1 MGSECSVNTLRPRQ
15 NACHFPDGIF
25 KRIFLNEWKL
35 RFVPNV
41 RINNMPALVQ
51 MTAWYRSAD
60 KPLSE
65 PMMVSLLTYIYVTW
79 TTNIHFKDKQH
90 LQENF
95 KGQAMDYPLWVFL
108 EKIDYVWTAVHCTNS
123 DIDWNFHCQH
133 CHPNSRTSLQ
143 LFFSL
148 QIKLEGKVIPFFPC
162 KIVTK
167 DQSHNALNT
176 YPTMHHFVTEMCT
189 HVHISDTKWC
199 IVGYRNWCIVGFV
212 QQVPL
217 RTCYDTTAVASWEK
231 F

>member
-1 MGSECSVNTLRPRQ
+1 
-15 NACHFPDGIF
+15 
-25 KRIFLNEWKL
+25 
-35 RFVPNV
+35 
-41 RINNMPALVQ
+41 MPALVQ
-51 MTAWYRSAD
+51 MTAWYRPAD

-133 CHPNSRTSLQ
+133 CHPNLRTSLQ

-148 QIKLEGKVIPFFPC
+148 QIKLEGKVIPFFSC

-189 HVHISDTKWC
+189 FLIHLIQNGALWDIGTDALWDLCYRSLWVHVLIPQLLHH
-199 IVGYRNWCIVGFV
+199 GRNFKVIAFV
-212 QQVPL
+212 NFGGSQKKC
-217 RTCYDTTAVASWEK
+217 T
-231 F
+231 